1 MVVLAHPKLI
11 HDDAVVERLIKEGL
25 DGLEVFYPQHNA
37 IETEFY
43 KNLAKKYHLF
53 MTGGSDF
60 HAIETRYPQK
70 IGQFTIEDS
79 YAEELYA
86 RKKEEVL

>member
-1 MVVLAHPKLI
+1 
-11 HDDAVVERLIKEGL
+11 
-25 DGLEVFYPQHNA
+25 
-37 IETEFY
+37 
-43 KNLAKKYHLF
+43 